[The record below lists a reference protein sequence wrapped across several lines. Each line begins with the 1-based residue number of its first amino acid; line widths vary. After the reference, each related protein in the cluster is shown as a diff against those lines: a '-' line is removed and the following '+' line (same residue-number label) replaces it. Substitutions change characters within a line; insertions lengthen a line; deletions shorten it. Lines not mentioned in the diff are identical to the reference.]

1 MPRASKCHSC
11 KNTCDITAL
20 LCKIHVHCCRDNTI
34 VPPISPVTPI
44 IGRPSLDIINHALKK
59 MHFPPRCNFL
69 RRLRIPVRSID
80 QTTGKSL
87 PRILWFVRRTRIV
100 QAGYLIERG
109 FSTRGRVL
117 ITKSRHSGCGLYSGL
132 SKEEK
137 MAWRKTVAKNHSEY
151 SCKHW

>member
-1 MPRASKCHSC
+1 MPRASKYHSC
-11 KNTCDITAL
+11 KDITAL

-59 MHFPPRCNFL
+59 MHFPPRCTFL
-69 RRLRIPVRSID
+69 GRLRIPVRSIG
-80 QTTGKSL
+80 QATGKSV

-117 ITKSRHSGCGLYSGL
+117 VTTESRHSGCGLYSGQ
-132 SKEEK
+132 SMEER
-137 MAWRKTVAKNHSEY
+137 MAYEEANRVKKR
-151 SCKHW
+151 